1 MADEDIHAQL
11 DALRADVDRI
21 DAEIVRLLSDRAKVV
36 MNIRDLKASHNV
48 AIYDPRREQEIYDK
62 IIAASDGTLYADAL
76 RDIYDCI
83 LRHMK
88 EL

>member
-1 MADEDIHAQL
+1 MTEKDVQARLEDLRSDL
-11 DALRADVDRI
+11 DLI
-21 DAEIVRLLSDRAKVV
+21 DAQIVKLLSDRAKIV
-36 MNIRDLKASHNV
+36 MAVKGVKTSSHV
-48 AIYDPRREQEIYDK
+48 AIYDPRREEEIFEK
-62 IIAASDGTLYADAL
+62 VVQLSDGTLYADAL